1 MNTTYIVKEKS
12 LQDIADAIRYMDE
25 TTNEIAVE
33 NYPNRIK
40 QLKPTTEDYMRIS
53 DHLKYPEP
61 IDENNYT
68 SEEVARCQAL
78 IDFYTEMEDINNG

>member
-25 TTNEIAVE
+25 TTDEILVDD
-33 NYPNRIK
+33 YSNRI
-40 QLKPTTEDYMRIS
+40 LNIKPTTEDYMRIS

-61 IDENNYT
+61 INENNYT
-68 SEEVARCQAL
+68 SDKVAECQAL
-78 IDFYTEMEDINNG
+78 IDLYTEMEDINNG

>member
-25 TTNEIAVE
+25 TTDEIAVD
-33 NYPNRIK
+33 NYPDRIK
-40 QLKPTTEDYMRIS
+40 LIKPTTEDYMRMS

-61 IDENNYT
+61 INENNYT
-68 SEEVARCQAL
+68 NEEVAKCQAL
-78 IDFYTEMEDINNG
+78 IDFYTEMEDITNG

>member
-1 MNTTYIVKEKS
+1 MNTAYVIKEKS

-25 TTNEIAVE
+25 TTDEIAVD
-33 NYPNRIK
+33 NYPDRIK

-61 IDENNYT
+61 INEKNYT
-68 SEEVARCQAL
+68 EKEVTKCQAL
-78 IDFYTEMEDINNG
+78 IDFYTEMEG

>member
-1 MNTTYIVKEKS
+1 MNTYIVKEES

-25 TTNEIAVE
+25 TTEAITVE
-33 NYPNRIK
+33 NYPDRIK
-40 QLKPTTEDYMRIS
+40 QLKPTTEDFMRIS

-78 IDFYTEMEDINNG
+78 IDFYTEMEDVTNG

>member
-25 TTNEIAVE
+25 TTDEILVDD
-33 NYPNRIK
+33 YSNRI
-40 QLKPTTEDYMRIS
+40 LNIKPTTEDYMRIS

-61 IDENNYT
+61 INENNYT
-68 SEEVARCQAL
+68 SDKVAECQAL
-78 IDFYTEMEDINNG
+78 IDLYTGMEGITNG